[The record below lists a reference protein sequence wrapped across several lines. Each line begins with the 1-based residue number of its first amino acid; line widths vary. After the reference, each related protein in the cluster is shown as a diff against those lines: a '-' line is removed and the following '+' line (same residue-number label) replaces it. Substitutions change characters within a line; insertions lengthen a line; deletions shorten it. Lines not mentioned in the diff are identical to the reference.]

1 MKRFKALG
9 YALLMVVICATT
21 VLAAEHGGDHG
32 DYNKWMNFL
41 YRVIT
46 FGLVVG
52 IIWYAAGK
60 KIKNF
65 FGSRRY
71 NIEAELKDLDTR
83 KTEAEK
89 KLREVESS
97 IANMEAERAKILE
110 DYKAQG
116 EALKASIVEK
126 AEAHAELL
134 KKHAQITA
142 EQETKYAIE
151 SLREEMS
158 ERIIQAAEKALAEKL
173 TKDEHE
179 KLIDKYL
186 TKVVFN

>member
-1 MKRFKALG
+1 
-9 YALLMVVICATT
+9 
-21 VLAAEHGGDHG
+21 
-32 DYNKWMNFL
+32 
-41 YRVIT
+41 
-46 FGLVVG
+46 
-52 IIWYAAGK
+52 
-60 KIKNF
+60 
-65 FGSRRY
+65 
-71 NIEAELKDLDTR
+71 
-83 KTEAEK
+83 
-89 KLREVESS
+89 
-97 IANMEAERAKILE
+97 MEAERAKILE